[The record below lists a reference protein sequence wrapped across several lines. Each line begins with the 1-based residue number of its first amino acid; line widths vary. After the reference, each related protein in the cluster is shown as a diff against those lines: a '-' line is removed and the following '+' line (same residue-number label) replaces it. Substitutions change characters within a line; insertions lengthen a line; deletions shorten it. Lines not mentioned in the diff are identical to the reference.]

1 MVRGFSECEGELPG
15 GQTAVP
21 HDRHDSLDRLP
32 RVAAGLEGVFVFAAA
47 LMLYVH
53 LGFGWVALIAL
64 ALAPDLSMLGYLAGN
79 RIGALTY
86 DVAHAYVGPLLLATL
101 GALASADLAIQLGLI
116 WGAHIGADRA
126 LGYGLKYPTGFKQTH
141 LQRL

>member
-1 MVRGFSECEGELPG
+1 M
-15 GQTAVP
+15 AVT
-21 HDRHDSLDRLP
+21 HIRHNSLDGLP
-32 RVAAGLEGVFVFAAA
+32 RVAARLEGVFVFAVA

-64 ALAPDLSMLGYLAGN
+64 ALAPDLSMLGYLGGN

-86 DVAHAYVGPLLLATL
+86 DVVHAYVGPLLLATL
-101 GALASADLAIQLGLI
+101 GVLGSTDFAVQLGLI
-116 WGAHIGADRA
+116 WSAHIGADRA
-126 LGYGLKYPTGFKQTH
+126 LGYGLKYPSGFKQTH

>member
-1 MVRGFSECEGELPG
+1 MV
-15 GQTAVP
+15 AVP
-21 HDRHDSLDRLP
+21 HAWHNSLDRLP
-32 RVAAGLEGVFVFAAA
+32 RVAARLEGVVVFAAA
-47 LMLYVH
+47 LMLYIH

-64 ALAPDLSMLGYLAGN
+64 ALAPDLSMLGYLGGS
-79 RIGALTY
+79 RVGALTY
-86 DVAHAYVGPLLLATL
+86 DVVHAYVGPLVLATL
-101 GALASADLAIQLGLI
+101 GFLGSTDLAVQLGLI